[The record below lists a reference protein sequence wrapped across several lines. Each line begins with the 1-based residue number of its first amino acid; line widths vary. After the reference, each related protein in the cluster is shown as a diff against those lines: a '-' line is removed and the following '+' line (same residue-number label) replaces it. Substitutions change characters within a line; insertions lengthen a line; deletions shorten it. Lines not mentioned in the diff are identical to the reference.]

1 VARSKLSKKDKQGII
16 VGATSLLGLVV
27 LGMIPVIV
35 NLTSV
40 PYDQETLCPSEGNYA
55 HTVIL
60 IDKTDPLTKTQVG
73 KLRRLIERTKSE
85 MLMHEKL
92 SIYVLDD
99 RDYSVPAPRF
109 ALCNPGT
116 GGNASPIYQ
125 NPRLMQ
131 IKFEDTFGEPLQN
144 ALDGIELG
152 ETRPVSPVME
162 MIASIAD
169 LKDFKLSDQRRQLI
183 IFSDMLQN
191 MKGYSHYREQPD
203 FDAFAK
209 TDYARAQLVE
219 MPGVEVTI
227 YYLKRDGGRKRQTKP
242 HTQFWNQYFHKMG
255 AKLIMIDPSK

>member
-55 HTVIL
+55 HTVVL

-73 KLRRLIERTKSE
+73 KLNRLIERTKSE
-85 MLMHEKL
+85 MLLHEKL

-99 RDYSVPAPRF
+99 RDYSVPAPKF

-131 IKFEDTFGEPLQN
+131 IKFEETFGEPLQN

-152 ETRPVSPVME
+152 ATRPVSPVME

-169 LKDFKLSDQRRQLI
+169 LKDFKLSDQRRRLI

-191 MKGYSHYREQPD
+191 MQGYSHYRERPD
-203 FDAFAK
+203 FDTFQN
-209 TDYARAQLVE
+209 TDYARAQLVK
-219 MPGVEVTI
+219 MQGVEVKI
-227 YYLKRDGGRKRQTKP
+227 FYLKRDSASKRQTKP
-242 HTQFWNQYFHKMG
+242 HKRFWEQYFDRMG
-255 AKLIMIDPSK
+255 AELIMNPFK